1 MAFRIKRI
9 YEPADPSDGI
19 RVLVDRIWPR
29 GMKKSEAHLKFW
41 IKEIAPSTKL
51 RLWFAH
57 SAERFAEF
65 RRRYIAELAGNPA
78 LAELRKLGKGRR
90 VTLLYA
96 ARDHNV
102 NHAVVLLSLLR
113 TRSSRAKRRSPQK
126 TTRPLTS

>member
-1 MAFRIKRI
+1 MAFQIKRI

-19 RVLVDRIWPR
+19 RALVDRIWPR

-57 SAERFAEF
+57 RAERFPEF
-65 RRRYIAELAGNPA
+65 RHRYMAELVANPA
-78 LAELRKLGKGRR
+78 LAELRKLGKGHR

-96 ARDHNV
+96 ARDPKV

-113 TRSSRAKRRSPQK
+113 TRSSRAKQHPPQK